1 MVTSDTLID
10 ALVLATQLHHRQIAS
25 LRQRPGARWEAR
37 IHLSPASHI
46 TGLLT
51 HRYHHSTQQS
61 LHSDFRFSDPVSDV
75 DSEFLINVSASIGA
89 ATLSTAAP
97 IL

>member
-1 MVTSDTLID
+1 MGLGPSTRDGKGGEGHGGKDGVGGYRERDGKEGRGEEISIHGLK
-10 ALVLATQLHHRQIAS
+10 LVA
-25 LRQRPGARWEAR
+25 P
-37 IHLSPASHI
+37 PM
-46 TGLLT
+46 
-51 HRYHHSTQQS
+51 TQQS